1 MLVYY
6 KFRSKS
12 LNKSNTLNIIHKN
25 INLKRFFSLFG
36 QKEGVFFM
44 NNEKNKKVWLKKCEE
59 TLRMGGRSEVTIKN
73 YRYAII
79 RFLNRYDEKTNI
91 SKLTTDDIIKY
102 FKKDFIDKGLSAA
115 TYNVNLAAVR
125 FFYLI
130 CFERSISKVLLP
142 NSKLRKRFPKI
153 VTKELFLKIIN
164 NEDNLEHKCWLLLSF
179 CCGLRISEVA
189 TIKIEDIYSKEH
201 KLRVLGKGNKERF
214 TILPDIVIKFLRL
227 FYQKKRYTHKKG
239 YLFIGQNVNNHICER
254 TIGNYFSSLKKEYNL
269 PPEITEHSLRHSFAT
284 YFLMNGGDLL
294 VLKSMMGHKS
304 LNSTSIYVHLSQ
316 NFNNIKGIK
325 HDK

>member
-1 MLVYY
+1 
-6 KFRSKS
+6 
-12 LNKSNTLNIIHKN
+12 
-25 INLKRFFSLFG
+25 
-36 QKEGVFFM
+36 
-44 NNEKNKKVWLKKCEE
+44 
-59 TLRMGGRSEVTIKN
+59 MGGRSEVTIKN

-115 TYNVNLAAVR
+115 TYNVNIAAVR

-189 TIKIEDIYSKEH
+189 TIKIENIYSKEH

>member
-1 MLVYY
+1 
-6 KFRSKS
+6 
-12 LNKSNTLNIIHKN
+12 
-25 INLKRFFSLFG
+25 
-36 QKEGVFFM
+36 M
-44 NNEKNKKVWLKKCEE
+44 NNEKNKKAWLKKCEE

-91 SKLTTDDIIKY
+91 SKLTIDDIIKY

-325 HDK
+325 RDK

>member
-1 MLVYY
+1 M
-6 KFRSKS
+6 K
-12 LNKSNTLNIIHKN
+12 
-25 INLKRFFSLFG
+25 G
-36 QKEGVFFM
+36 DFFM

-115 TYNVNLAAVR
+115 TYNINLAAVR

>member
-1 MLVYY
+1 M
-6 KFRSKS
+6 K
-12 LNKSNTLNIIHKN
+12 
-25 INLKRFFSLFG
+25 G
-36 QKEGVFFM
+36 DFFM

-214 TILPDIVIKFLRL
+214 TILPDIVIRFLRL

-325 HDK
+325 RDK

>member
-1 MLVYY
+1 
-6 KFRSKS
+6 
-12 LNKSNTLNIIHKN
+12 
-25 INLKRFFSLFG
+25 
-36 QKEGVFFM
+36 M
-44 NNEKNKKVWLKKCEE
+44 NNEKNKKIWLKKCEE

-91 SKLTTDDIIKY
+91 SKLTIDDLIKY
-102 FKKDFIDKGLSAA
+102 FKKDFIDKGLSGA
-115 TYNVNLAAVR
+115 TYNINLAAVR

-130 CFERSISKVLLP
+130 CFDRSISKVLLP

>member
-1 MLVYY
+1 
-6 KFRSKS
+6 
-12 LNKSNTLNIIHKN
+12 
-25 INLKRFFSLFG
+25 
-36 QKEGVFFM
+36 M

-79 RFLNRYDEKTNI
+79 RYLNRYDEKTNI

-130 CFERSISKVLLP
+130 CFDRSISKVLLP

-201 KLRVLGKGNKERF
+201 KLRILGKGNKERF

-227 FYQKKRYTHKKG
+227 FYKKKRFTHKKG
-239 YLFIGQNVNNHICER
+239 YLFIGQNTNNHICER

-325 HDK
+325 RD

>member
-1 MLVYY
+1 M
-6 KFRSKS
+6 K
-12 LNKSNTLNIIHKN
+12 
-25 INLKRFFSLFG
+25 G
-36 QKEGVFFM
+36 DFFM

-91 SKLTTDDIIKY
+91 SKLTIDDIIKY

>member
-1 MLVYY
+1 
-6 KFRSKS
+6 
-12 LNKSNTLNIIHKN
+12 
-25 INLKRFFSLFG
+25 
-36 QKEGVFFM
+36 M

-130 CFERSISKVLLP
+130 CFDRSISKVLLP

-239 YLFIGQNVNNHICER
+239 YLFIGQNINNHICER

-304 LNSTSIYVHLSQ
+304 LNSTSIYIHLSQ

-325 HDK
+325 HD

>member
-1 MLVYY
+1 
-6 KFRSKS
+6 
-12 LNKSNTLNIIHKN
+12 
-25 INLKRFFSLFG
+25 
-36 QKEGVFFM
+36 M

-115 TYNVNLAAVR
+115 TYNVNLVAVR

-142 NSKLRKRFPKI
+142 NSKLRKRFPEI
-153 VTKELFLKIIN
+153 VTKALFLKIIN
-164 NEDNLEHKCWLLLSF
+164 NEDNIEHKCWLLLSF

-201 KLRVLGKGNKERF
+201 KLKVLGKGNKERF

-227 FYQKKRYTHKKG
+227 FYQKKKFTHKKG
-239 YLFIGQNVNNHICER
+239 YLFIGQNINSHICER

-304 LNSTSIYVHLSQ
+304 LNSTSIYIHLSQ

-325 HDK
+325 RD

>member
-1 MLVYY
+1 
-6 KFRSKS
+6 
-12 LNKSNTLNIIHKN
+12 
-25 INLKRFFSLFG
+25 
-36 QKEGVFFM
+36 M

-189 TIKIEDIYSKEH
+189 TIKIEDIYSEEH

>member
-1 MLVYY
+1 
-6 KFRSKS
+6 
-12 LNKSNTLNIIHKN
+12 
-25 INLKRFFSLFG
+25 
-36 QKEGVFFM
+36 M

-59 TLRMGGRSEVTIKN
+59 TLRMGCRSEVTIKN

-91 SKLTTDDIIKY
+91 SKLTIDDIIKY

-130 CFERSISKVLLP
+130 CFDRSISKVLLP

-189 TIKIEDIYSKEH
+189 TIKIEDIYSEEH

-227 FYQKKRYTHKKG
+227 FYKKKRFTHKKG
-239 YLFIGQNVNNHICER
+239 YLFIGQNINNHICER

-325 HDK
+325 RD

>member
-1 MLVYY
+1 M
-6 KFRSKS
+6 K
-12 LNKSNTLNIIHKN
+12 
-25 INLKRFFSLFG
+25 G
-36 QKEGVFFM
+36 DFFM

-130 CFERSISKVLLP
+130 CFDRSISKVLLP

-214 TILPDIVIKFLRL
+214 TILPDIVIRFLRL

-239 YLFIGQNVNNHICER
+239 YLFIGQNINNHICER

-325 HDK
+325 RD

>member
-1 MLVYY
+1 
-6 KFRSKS
+6 
-12 LNKSNTLNIIHKN
+12 
-25 INLKRFFSLFG
+25 
-36 QKEGVFFM
+36 M

-102 FKKDFIDKGLSAA
+102 FKKDFIDKGLSVA

-214 TILPDIVIKFLRL
+214 TILPDIVIRFLRL

-239 YLFIGQNVNNHICER
+239 YLFIGQNINNHICER

-325 HDK
+325 HEK

>member
-1 MLVYY
+1 M
-6 KFRSKS
+6 K
-12 LNKSNTLNIIHKN
+12 
-25 INLKRFFSLFG
+25 G
-36 QKEGVFFM
+36 DFFM

-115 TYNVNLAAVR
+115 TYNINLAAVR

-239 YLFIGQNVNNHICER
+239 YLFIGQNVNNRICER

>member
-1 MLVYY
+1 M
-6 KFRSKS
+6 K
-12 LNKSNTLNIIHKN
+12 
-25 INLKRFFSLFG
+25 
-36 QKEGVFFM
+36 GVFFM

-239 YLFIGQNVNNHICER
+239 YLFIGQNINNHICER

-284 YFLMNGGDLL
+284 YFLMSGGDLL

>member
-1 MLVYY
+1 M
-6 KFRSKS
+6 K
-12 LNKSNTLNIIHKN
+12 
-25 INLKRFFSLFG
+25 G
-36 QKEGVFFM
+36 DFFM

-130 CFERSISKVLLP
+130 CFDRSISKVLLP

>member
-1 MLVYY
+1 
-6 KFRSKS
+6 
-12 LNKSNTLNIIHKN
+12 
-25 INLKRFFSLFG
+25 
-36 QKEGVFFM
+36 M
-44 NNEKNKKVWLKKCEE
+44 NNEKNKKIWLKKCEE

-91 SKLTTDDIIKY
+91 SKLTIDDIIKY

-130 CFERSISKVLLP
+130 CFDRSISKVLLP

-189 TIKIEDIYSKEH
+189 TIKIEDIYSEEH
-201 KLRVLGKGNKERF
+201 KLRILGKGNKERF

-227 FYQKKRYTHKKG
+227 FYKKKRFTHKKG
-239 YLFIGQNVNNHICER
+239 YLFIGQNINNHICER

>member
-1 MLVYY
+1 
-6 KFRSKS
+6 
-12 LNKSNTLNIIHKN
+12 
-25 INLKRFFSLFG
+25 
-36 QKEGVFFM
+36 M

-189 TIKIEDIYSKEH
+189 TIKIENIYSKEH

>member
-1 MLVYY
+1 
-6 KFRSKS
+6 
-12 LNKSNTLNIIHKN
+12 
-25 INLKRFFSLFG
+25 
-36 QKEGVFFM
+36 M

-214 TILPDIVIKFLRL
+214 TILPAIVIKFLRL

>member
-1 MLVYY
+1 
-6 KFRSKS
+6 
-12 LNKSNTLNIIHKN
+12 
-25 INLKRFFSLFG
+25 
-36 QKEGVFFM
+36 M

-91 SKLTTDDIIKY
+91 SKLTIDDIIKY

-189 TIKIEDIYSKEH
+189 TIKIEDIYSEEH
-201 KLRVLGKGNKERF
+201 KLRILGKGNKERF

-227 FYQKKRYTHKKG
+227 FYKKKRYTHKKG
-239 YLFIGQNVNNHICER
+239 YLFIGQNINNHICER

-325 HDK
+325 RD

>member
-1 MLVYY
+1 
-6 KFRSKS
+6 
-12 LNKSNTLNIIHKN
+12 
-25 INLKRFFSLFG
+25 
-36 QKEGVFFM
+36 M

-91 SKLTTDDIIKY
+91 SKLTIDDIIKY

-130 CFERSISKVLLP
+130 CFDRSISKVLLP

-153 VTKELFLKIIN
+153 VKKELFLKIIN

-189 TIKIEDIYSKEH
+189 TIKIEDIYSEEH
-201 KLRVLGKGNKERF
+201 KLRILGKGNKERF

-227 FYQKKRYTHKKG
+227 FYKKKRFTHKKG
-239 YLFIGQNVNNHICER
+239 YLFIGQNINNHICER

-325 HDK
+325 RD

>member
-1 MLVYY
+1 
-6 KFRSKS
+6 
-12 LNKSNTLNIIHKN
+12 
-25 INLKRFFSLFG
+25 
-36 QKEGVFFM
+36 M

-102 FKKDFIDKGLSAA
+102 LKKDFIDKGLSAA

>member
-1 MLVYY
+1 M
-6 KFRSKS
+6 K
-12 LNKSNTLNIIHKN
+12 
-25 INLKRFFSLFG
+25 G
-36 QKEGVFFM
+36 DFFM

-115 TYNVNLAAVR
+115 TYNVNLVAVR

-239 YLFIGQNVNNHICER
+239 YLFIGQNINNHICER

>member
-1 MLVYY
+1 M
-6 KFRSKS
+6 K
-12 LNKSNTLNIIHKN
+12 
-25 INLKRFFSLFG
+25 G
-36 QKEGVFFM
+36 DFFM

-91 SKLTTDDIIKY
+91 SKLTIDDIIKY
-102 FKKDFIDKGLSAA
+102 FKRDFIDKGLSAA

-130 CFERSISKVLLP
+130 CFDRSISKVLLP

-189 TIKIEDIYSKEH
+189 TIKIEDIYSEEH
-201 KLRVLGKGNKERF
+201 KLRILGKGNKERF

-227 FYQKKRYTHKKG
+227 FYKKKRFTHKKG
-239 YLFIGQNVNNHICER
+239 YLFIGQNINNHICER

-325 HDK
+325 RD

>member
-1 MLVYY
+1 M
-6 KFRSKS
+6 K
-12 LNKSNTLNIIHKN
+12 
-25 INLKRFFSLFG
+25 G
-36 QKEGVFFM
+36 DFFM

-91 SKLTTDDIIKY
+91 SKLTIDDIIKY

-214 TILPDIVIKFLRL
+214 TILPDIVIRFLRL

>member
-1 MLVYY
+1 
-6 KFRSKS
+6 
-12 LNKSNTLNIIHKN
+12 
-25 INLKRFFSLFG
+25 
-36 QKEGVFFM
+36 M

-73 YRYAII
+73 Y
-79 RFLNRYDEKTNI
+79 RYDEKTNI

>member
-1 MLVYY
+1 
-6 KFRSKS
+6 
-12 LNKSNTLNIIHKN
+12 
-25 INLKRFFSLFG
+25 
-36 QKEGVFFM
+36 M

-179 CCGLRISEVA
+179 CCGLRISEVS

>member
-1 MLVYY
+1 M
-6 KFRSKS
+6 KK
-12 LNKSNTLNIIHKN
+12 
-25 INLKRFFSLFG
+25 
-36 QKEGVFFM
+36 
-44 NNEKNKKVWLKKCEE
+44 EKNKKVWLKKCEE

-91 SKLTTDDIIKY
+91 SNLTTDDIIKY

>member
-1 MLVYY
+1 
-6 KFRSKS
+6 
-12 LNKSNTLNIIHKN
+12 
-25 INLKRFFSLFG
+25 
-36 QKEGVFFM
+36 M

-130 CFERSISKVLLP
+130 CFDRSISKVLLP